1 MASIARAIASAG
13 RTQELSDFTPWHQE
27 TTWLDSLR
35 LDALPEDRPRP
46 GTLKTLA
53 TMRSAAVE
61 AAAANR
67 AHAPLNRSTALARA
81 ADLLNRL
88 LETGG
93 ETCPHPEW
101 PLLRDAI
108 EKWRNIVVTA
118 GGEAGREV
126 FREPVLNPY
135 EGYSGLPVTG
145 TTFAGRR
152 DVLSEIETRWSTTD
166 PPAVILYGHRRM
178 GKTSILRNLE
188 QGLRPGYLLVY
199 LDMQDSANL
208 VDHTGQV
215 LLDFAEAIHSRASAA
230 DLDAGPPLSEDEYQ
244 DLGRARRALNALL
257 ARLAPQMTGDRRLI
271 LAVDEFEYVEE
282 AIVDGRVD
290 AGILPYLRS
299 VNQRHRW
306 LALIFAGLHTLDE
319 MGRDYKSAFYGQA
332 EHVRVGY
339 LRRADADDLV
349 RRPHPDFA
357 LEYAD
362 ALVDEIYRLT
372 YGQPYLLQ
380 RLCWELVRRW
390 NERFM
395 RQGESTPRTLELGD
409 LEPVLDAGFYAAAE
423 YYFDGVW
430 SNVTEDER
438 KLMIA
443 MARREEPWTRSELT
457 ASGDAET
464 ALELLRRHDV
474 VAEDDQG
481 VRFASELLR
490 RWVASYR
497 PAS

>member
-1 MASIARAIASAG
+1 
-13 RTQELSDFTPWHQE
+13 
-27 TTWLDSLR
+27 
-35 LDALPEDRPRP
+35 
-46 GTLKTLA
+46 
-53 TMRSAAVE
+53 MRSAAVE